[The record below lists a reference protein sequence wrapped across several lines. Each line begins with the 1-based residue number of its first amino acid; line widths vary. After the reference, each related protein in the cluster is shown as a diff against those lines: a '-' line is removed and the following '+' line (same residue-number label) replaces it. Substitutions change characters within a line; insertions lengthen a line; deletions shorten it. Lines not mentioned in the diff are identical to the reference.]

1 MRSRGPERQADG
13 ASSALR
19 IPPLPAGRT
28 GDPGLFDPGS
38 VFWKVNRER
47 VLILAAPAAALL
59 QIAHPLVA
67 AAVAEHTDHTRPP
80 LERLAA
86 TMATNL
92 TVTFG
97 DRHQAAEAA
106 AHVGTIHQRTRGT
119 LRAAAGR
126 FAAGAAYDATDPDL
140 LLWAHLTIVQVGLL
154 AFERFVGPL
163 GAEERDRYVDEA
175 RRFGEVFEVP
185 AERMPATHAELVES
199 FDAMIAGETLAV
211 AGEALEQSKEALD
224 PAVPAFL
231 RPSIPL
237 TRILA
242 AGLLPDRLRRDFGL
256 RWGRPQRTIFSAT
269 AATLRANARVLPGR
283 LRWWPHYRTALRR
296 AGIS

>member
-1 MRSRGPERQADG
+1 M
-13 ASSALR
+13 
-19 IPPLPAGRT
+19 
-28 GDPGLFDPGS
+28 
-38 VFWKVNRER
+38 NRER

-67 AAVAEHTDHTRPP
+67 AAVAEHTDHARPP

-86 TMATNL
+86 TVATNL

-97 DRHQAAEAA
+97 DRHQAAGAA
-106 AHVGTIHQRTRGT
+106 ARVAAIHRRTHGI
-119 LRAAAGR
+119 LRAAGGR
-126 FAAGAAYDATDPDL
+126 FAAGAAYDATDPGL

-163 GAEERDRYVDEA
+163 AAEERDRYVDEA
-175 RRFGEVFEVP
+175 RRFGEAFDVP
-185 AERMPATHAELVES
+185 AHRMPATYAELVET
-199 FDAMIAGETLAV
+199 FDAMVAGETLAV
-211 AGEALEQSKEALD
+211 AGDALEQSKEILD
-224 PAVPAFL
+224 PVVPAFL

-256 RWGRPQRTIFSAT
+256 RWGRPQRSIFSAT
-269 AATLRANARVLPGR
+269 AATLRANARVLPER

-296 AGIS
+296 AAGIS